1 MSSDYNPEL
10 KIWWRH
16 WSVVLIL
23 AILAGLVIWLL
34 VNLGPWLK
42 NWQDN
47 RTARSAQ
54 EQLEKTYKNDRYGG
68 ATPEET
74 FNLFIRALEKGDT
87 DLASK
92 YFVIEKQAAWMK
104 TLATY
109 KNQALLNNLIT
120 ELKSLSLDQN
130 MFKFYPSG
138 VWKINDL
145 STAGIL

>member
-1 MSSDYNPEL
+1 MNVDYNPKL

-42 NWQDN
+42 NWQNN
-47 RTARSAQ
+47 RTAKSSQ
-54 EQLEKTYKNDRYGG
+54 EQLENEYKNDKYGG
-68 ATPEET
+68 ATPKET
-74 FNLFIRALEKGDT
+74 FNLFISALEKGDT
-87 DLASK
+87 NLASK
-92 YFVIEKQAAWMK
+92 YFIIEKQAAWTK
-104 TLATY
+104 TLTTY
-109 KNQALLNNLIT
+109 KNQSLLNNLIT

-145 STAGIL
+145 TTTGIL